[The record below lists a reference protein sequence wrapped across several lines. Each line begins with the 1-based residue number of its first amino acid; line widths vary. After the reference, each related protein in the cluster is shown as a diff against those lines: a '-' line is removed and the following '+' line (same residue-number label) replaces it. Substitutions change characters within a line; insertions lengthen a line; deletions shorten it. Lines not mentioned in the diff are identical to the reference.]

1 MFRWLL
7 FWGYDS
13 YFESCFGFW
22 FVALAWVWLIFW
34 FVDLGSLNLFN
45 GLFGLVWLFSGVFG
59 FCFWNVE
66 KRLRKGGNG
75 V

>member
-1 MFRWLL
+1 MFWIFGWDL
-7 FWGYDS
+7 
-13 YFESCFGFW
+13 FGFGRD
-22 FVALAWVWLIFW
+22 FDFGLC
-34 FVDLGSLNLFN
+34 GRLNLFN
-45 GLFGLVWLFSGVFG
+45 GLFGLVWLFSGVFV

>member
-1 MFRWLL
+1 MFCVLICLFVYLL
-7 FWGYDS
+7 
-13 YFESCFGFW
+13 CFGCDFA
-22 FVALAWVWLIFW
+22 FGLG
-34 FVDLGSLNLFN
+34 GSLNLFN
-45 GLFGLVWLFSGVFG
+45 GLFGLVWLFSGVFV